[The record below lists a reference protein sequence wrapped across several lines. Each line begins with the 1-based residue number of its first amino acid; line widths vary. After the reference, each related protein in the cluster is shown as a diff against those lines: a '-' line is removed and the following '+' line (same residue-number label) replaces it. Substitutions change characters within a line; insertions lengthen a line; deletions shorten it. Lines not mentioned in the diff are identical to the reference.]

1 MVPVALGTQTVGSV
15 LRPAAFCGV
24 VGLKPTYG
32 RISRRGVIPA
42 AWTLDHVGV
51 LARSVADS
59 ALVLGVLAGPD
70 PADPG
75 SLAAPPPAVDAVV
88 GGVPERAPRL
98 GLVGAPLTERATP
111 DMRAHLEAVTA
122 TLAARGAVV
131 EEVEL
136 PALVPA
142 LLSAV
147 QVVLRAETAA
157 YHAECFRRHAA
168 EYRPRIRAAIELGF
182 LIPAPLYLKAQQIR
196 REVRRHMAPLFTQ
209 VDALLMP
216 PAPGS
221 APDPSTTGDPVFN
234 ALASGVGLPA
244 ISIPTGL
251 APDGLPLGIQ
261 LVGAP
266 LAEPSLL
273 EAARW
278 VEAVVGPGV
287 APPEP

>member
-1 MVPVALGTQTVGSV
+1 
-15 LRPAAFCGV
+15 
-24 VGLKPTYG
+24 
-32 RISRRGVIPA
+32 
-42 AWTLDHVGV
+42 
-51 LARSVADS
+51 
-59 ALVLGVLAGPD
+59 
-70 PADPG
+70 
-75 SLAAPPPAVDAVV
+75 
-88 GGVPERAPRL
+88 
-98 GLVGAPLTERATP
+98 
-111 DMRAHLEAVTA
+111 MRAHLEAVTA

-216 PAPGS
+216 PAPGP

-234 ALASGVGLPA
+234 ALASGLGLPA

-251 APDGLPLGIQ
+251 APDGLPLGVQ

-266 LAEPSLL
+266 LAETSLL

-278 VEAVVGPGV
+278 VEAVIGPGV